1 MSCDFIDITIDGDGI
16 HIDIEWQQLTCQYA
30 KIKKKGG
37 LNMPIVLI
45 LEALAKATIEFY
57 IAKKAIDTLTDKKG
71 R

>member
-1 MSCDFIDITIDGDGI
+1 MLCDSIDITIDI
-16 HIDIEWQQLTCQYA
+16 HIKWQQVTCQYA
-30 KIKKKGG
+30 KIKKMGG

-45 LEALAKATIEFY
+45 LEALAKAAIEFY

>member
-16 HIDIEWQQLTCQYA
+16 DIHIEWQQVTCQYA
-30 KIKKKGG
+30 KIKKMGG

-45 LEALAKATIEFY
+45 LEALAKAAIEFY